1 MLLRRIANDDN
12 ITYKKSGFL
21 QNDEV
26 CLHRFFFASGGRPE
40 SIKT

>member
-26 CLHRFFFASGGRPE
+26 CLHRFFLHLAEDR
-40 SIKT
+40 KA